1 MASCVA
7 LKAAIHDGCGS
18 CRMVTITLGE
28 TLTEIPSVNFLVLG
42 GRDWTHGGAGL
53 GSVGSVNFSYLWMSL
68 ASMTKMTFLINYCS
82 F

>member
-18 CRMVTITLGE
+18 CRMVTITFGE
-28 TLTEIPSVNFLVLG
+28 TLTEIPSDSLREFLVLG

-68 ASMTKMTFLINYCS
+68 ASMTKMTFLIN
-82 F
+82 